1 MTAAVL
7 RVLAVEAAMSIERK
21 AMAALK
27 WATAAKLVVQIAS
40 WAGTLVVVRL
50 LTPEDYG
57 LMAKV
62 SVVCVIAGAIAELGL
77 GTAIV
82 RSVDIARDDLRKI
95 YGVSLVFGAGITLAV
110 AASAPLLA
118 RLFQEPRLTWP
129 IVGASLQIFVAA
141 LAIIPSALWTR
152 DLSFRGLSKIEM
164 VAGVTAIA
172 MTLLLALLGAGV
184 WALVLGTLFG
194 AVARSAA
201 LLIFGERVWPI
212 FSIRGIGEHLKFGLT
227 LVGNRVSYF
236 VVVQSDVL
244 IGSAFLS
251 TTEIGQYSVAL
262 QLATLPMTKVM
273 GTINQITLPAVA
285 QQQGDPARVRQ
296 VVLKSIGL
304 ISLLAFPMLWGVSA
318 IAPELVR
325 VLFGPKWLPAV
336 PALTI
341 LPLIVPLRMICSVL
355 FTTSLALGNRRL
367 DLRNTIINF
376 VLLPSGFFVGA
387 HWGLL
392 GLCAAW
398 LVSVPVAYAFSIPA
412 ALRFIGV
419 RALGVVAECGSPA
432 VAAGVM
438 YVAVVALRPALAE
451 QPPIAALGT
460 LSAAGAFVYFAVMA
474 LISPRHLVTA
484 RSFARSF
491 LAN

>member
-1 MTAAVL
+1 
-7 RVLAVEAAMSIERK
+7 
-21 AMAALK
+21 
-27 WATAAKLVVQIAS
+27 
-40 WAGTLVVVRL
+40 
-50 LTPEDYG
+50 
-57 LMAKV
+57 
-62 SVVCVIAGAIAELGL
+62 
-77 GTAIV
+77 
-82 RSVDIARDDLRKI
+82 
-95 YGVSLVFGAGITLAV
+95 
-110 AASAPLLA
+110 
-118 RLFQEPRLTWP
+118 
-129 IVGASLQIFVAA
+129 
-141 LAIIPSALWTR
+141 
-152 DLSFRGLSKIEM
+152 
-164 VAGVTAIA
+164 
-172 MTLLLALLGAGV
+172 
-184 WALVLGTLFG
+184 
-194 AVARSAA
+194 
-201 LLIFGERVWPI
+201 
-212 FSIRGIGEHLKFGLT
+212 
-227 LVGNRVSYF
+227 
-236 VVVQSDVL
+236 
-244 IGSAFLS
+244 
-251 TTEIGQYSVAL
+251 
-262 QLATLPMTKVM
+262 
-273 GTINQITLPAVA
+273 
-285 QQQGDPARVRQ
+285 
-296 VVLKSIGL
+296 
-304 ISLLAFPMLWGVSA
+304 
-318 IAPELVR
+318 VR